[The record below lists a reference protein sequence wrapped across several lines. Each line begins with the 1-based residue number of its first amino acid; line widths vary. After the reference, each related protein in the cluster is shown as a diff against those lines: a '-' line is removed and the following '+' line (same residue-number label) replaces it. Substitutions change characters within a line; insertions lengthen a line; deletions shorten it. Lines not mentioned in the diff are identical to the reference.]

1 MKNLYNNLI
10 LLALLTALY
19 TGVNGQQTFVN
30 IEWVTSNG
38 NPGTYDYVASALDP
52 SGNLV
57 YISNHNSG
65 ANTDIFLNCVLPNG
79 SVAWQH
85 NCSSSPTAD
94 DYGAD
99 LVIDNSG
106 NIYICAAKNTG
117 SNLDYYVAK
126 YASNGSL
133 IWQQTYNG
141 TGNGDDMPSAITID
155 ATGNVFVTGSS
166 LGLGFYNTDFATIK
180 YNNSGVQQWVKIYNY
195 VGLPE
200 VASDIALDNSGNVI
214 ICGASASSI
223 SNSDFTIV
231 KYNKNTGVQMAIQ
244 RHSTPGNGYDLPT
257 ELRVNTTGDV
267 FVVGTSESS
276 SNKNIKLLSLSNSLS
291 VLWAQFIDNSGNTD
305 EGHGID
311 LVGGD
316 VVITGFSTKPS
327 GGTDFVTADFSALSG
342 SPVWQRNK
350 TAFVDSDIAK
360 GRKVT
365 YGTSG
370 TIYVAGE
377 TQKGSNRVFSVLAF
391 RPDGTIKWGKDID
404 ALTNTNYSTRQI
416 VENNGIIYITGIST
430 VSGVNSVTT
439 VKLAEFE
446 KNQPI
451 VYCNSKPCAVDD
463 EVLIRFNPSD
473 LILANVDNTKITWG
487 VVADFVKSPAIAAIN
502 EKVGFDISKQRCY
515 KVHPNLTSSDTVS
528 TSRLGN
534 VVQLP
539 PFYATFGMILPPGSD
554 DSLVVQNLNT
564 AVPHVIV
571 STINGYA
578 ELLLGANDPH
588 YNNGNSAGLHP
599 SISIPNANINIE
611 PAWDYETGDSSV
623 IVGVYDSGI
632 NYAHADLSHGT
643 FSSSSVK
650 DGYDYFNSAPIT
662 STPDPDNYGHGS
674 GVAGIIAAWRNNSY
688 GIAGIAG
695 GPVGFEGVSLHDMK
709 IFDVTSGCSVP
720 GVPFNVI
727 LTAIT
732 DGTLGVGPIQTR
744 QDIQN
749 HSWTQGG
756 PANVLIREA
765 FRIAYENEIVI
776 CVASGNMG
784 NSLCNVVSYPA
795 TFRDHSVMK
804 VGANDSTG
812 ARASFSECGW
822 GLDFI
827 APGTHELYIGLGD
840 DGNNFSDS
848 LTWGTG
854 CVGILDGT
862 SFASPH
868 AAGVSGLLLSYAV
881 NNPLP
886 NSFSH
891 EDCEELM
898 QRFATDITSPPNT
911 PGYDQETGFGRI
923 NAGILFDSIK
933 YPDYL
938 VQHYQFTAPAN
949 SATLAGFHEKVCLEQ
964 SLFALP
970 TGVTN
975 VNRWQ
980 ITANTGHTL
989 PSGYGLI
996 TGWSR
1001 GSGSNTIGLT
1011 SGATAICG
1019 ASIVNFYLPAEHDAE
1034 LNAFSPTGATMTG
1047 YIYELLDASFNTV
1060 GWWPYDTSGT
1070 AQFAYTLYLHNPTV
1084 GIDETDHPIS
1094 FNVFPNPSNNSV
1106 TIQFGNNIEGNTS
1119 IALYDVTGQLV
1130 EIIADGKNYTA
1141 GQTVNFSVAELS
1153 SGFYFIS
1160 LTNSDAVMSK
1170 KLLVNH

>member
-1 MKNLYNNLI
+1 MKNVYKNLCLI
-10 LLALLTALY
+10 ALIVAINID
-19 TGVNGQQTFVN
+19 VHAQQTFVN
-30 IEWVTSNG
+30 VEWVTSNG
-38 NPGTYDYVASALDP
+38 TPGTYDYVASALDP

-57 YISNHNSG
+57 YISNNNIG
-65 ANTDIFLNCVLPNG
+65 TNTDIFLNCILPNG
-79 SVAWQH
+79 TVAWQH
-85 NCSSSPTAD
+85 NCSSSLTAD

-99 LVIDNSG
+99 LAIDNSG

-117 SNLDYYVAK
+117 SNLDYFVAK
-126 YASNGSL
+126 YASSGAL
-133 IWQQTYNG
+133 VWQQSYNG
-141 TGNGDDMPSAITID
+141 TGNGDDVPSAITLD
-155 ATGNVFVTGSS
+155 ATGNVFVTGTS
-166 LGLGFYNTDFATIK
+166 LGTGFYNTDFATIK
-180 YNNSGVQQWVKIYNY
+180 YNNSGIQQWVKRYNF

-200 VASDIALDNSGNVI
+200 VATDIALDNVGNVI

-231 KYNKNTGVQMAIQ
+231 KYNKITGVQMAVQ
-244 RHSTPGNGYDLPT
+244 RHSTPGNGYDLPS
-257 ELRVNTTGDV
+257 ELKINAVGDV
-267 FVVGTSESS
+267 FIVGTSESG
-276 SNKNIKLLSLSNSLS
+276 SNKNIKLLSLNNSLS
-291 VLWAQFIDNSGNTD
+291 TLWTQFIDNSGNTD

-311 LVGGD
+311 LVNSD

-327 GGTDFVTADFSALSG
+327 GGTDFVTADFSASSG
-342 SPVWQRNK
+342 SPVWQKNK
-350 TAFVDSDIAK
+350 TAFIDSDIAK

-365 YGTSG
+365 FGSSG

-391 RPDGTIKWGKDID
+391 RPDGSVKWGKDID
-404 ALTNTNYSTRQI
+404 TLTNANYSTRQI
-416 VENNGIIYITGIST
+416 IEDNGNIYVTGISSA
-430 VSGVNSVTT
+430 SGINSVTT

-451 VYCNSKPCAVDD
+451 IYCNSKPCAVDD
-463 EVLIRFNPSD
+463 EVLIRFNPAD
-473 LILANVDNTKITWG
+473 LILSNVDNKKIVWG
-487 VVADFVKSPAIAAIN
+487 IVGDFVKPPAIAAIN
-502 EKVGFDISKQRCY
+502 AKVGFDITKQKCY
-515 KVHPNLTSSDTVS
+515 KVHPNLTSNDTVS
-528 TSRLGN
+528 ISRLGN
-534 VVQLP
+534 VVDLP
-539 PFYATFGMILPPGSD
+539 PFYATFGLILPSGTD
-554 DSLVVQNLNT
+554 DSLAVQNFNS

-599 SISIPNANINIE
+599 STSIPNANINIE

-632 NYAHADLSHGT
+632 NYAHSDLSHGT

-674 GVAGIIAAWRNNSY
+674 AVAGIIGAWRNNSF

-695 GPVGFEGVSLHDMK
+695 GPIGFEGVSLHDMK
-709 IFDVTSGCSVP
+709 IFDVTTGCSVP

-727 LTAIT
+727 LTAIN
-732 DGTLGVGPIQTR
+732 DGSLGIVMPQ
-744 QDIQN
+744 QNIQN

-756 PANVLIREA
+756 PANALIREA

-784 NSLCNVVSYPA
+784 SSACNVVSYPA

-804 VGANDSTG
+804 VGANDTTG
-812 ARASFSECGW
+812 ARASFAECGW

-827 APGTHELYIGLGD
+827 APGTHQLYIGLGD

-848 LTWGTG
+848 LTWGTS
-854 CVGILDGT
+854 CIGILDGT
-862 SFASPH
+862 SFASPQ
-868 AAGVSGLLLSYAV
+868 AAGVSGLLLSYAT

-886 NSFSH
+886 NQFSH
-891 EDCEELM
+891 EDCEELI

-911 PGYDQETGFGRI
+911 PGYDPETGFGRI
-923 NAGILFDSIK
+923 NAGVLFDSIQF
-933 YPDYL
+933 PNFL
-938 VQHYQFTAPAN
+938 VQHYQFSTSAN
-949 SATLAGFHEKVCLEQ
+949 VATLAGFHEKVCLEQ
-964 SLFALP
+964 SLFSLP
-970 TGVTN
+970 VGVTN

-980 ITANTGHTL
+980 ITANTGHVL
-989 PSGYGLI
+989 PSGYGLV

-1060 GWWPYDTSGT
+1060 GWWPYDTTGT

-1084 GIDETDHPIS
+1084 GINETEQPIP
-1094 FNVFPNPSNNSV
+1094 FNIFPNPSNNSV
-1106 TIQFGNNIEGNTS
+1106 TIQFSNNLEGNTT
-1119 IALYDVTGQLV
+1119 IALYDVTGQL
-1130 EIIADGKNYTA
+1130 IKTIANGKNYTS

-1160 LTNSDAVMSK
+1160 MTNGENRLAR